1 MCRWIGYLGDP
12 IRPEQILYESPHSL
26 IEQSRH
32 AVKGLVTEEG
42 TVPAPFT
49 NGDGFG
55 LGWYGNRE
63 RPGVYRNVMP
73 AWGDPNLRDI
83 AGQIESRLFLAH
95 VRAATGTAVQQ
106 TNSHPFR
113 FGRWLFV
120 HNGFVAEYE
129 HLRHDLILAIDRH
142 LFEGVQGTTDSELL
156 FHLALE
162 FGLERDAIGALERM
176 AGFVE
181 GLGRSRGVEEPLQ
194 MTVGVSD
201 GERLYAVRYASG
213 PAVNSLYVTR
223 DARDVRALC
232 PFDERLQ
239 QLSDEAHAIVSEP
252 LDDLPELW
260 IEIPPATAVILE
272 PGRNTQIP
280 FAPRPATGAGGTRR
294 ARKAPAARTAAHA
307 TV

>member
-1 MCRWIGYLGDP
+1 VCRWVGYLGDP
-12 IRPEQILYESPHSL
+12 IRPEQILYDSSHSL

-55 LGWYGNRE
+55 LGWYGHRE
-63 RPGVYRNVMP
+63 QPGLYRNVMP

-129 HLRHDLILAIDRH
+129 HLRHDLILAVGPQ
-142 LFEGVQGTTDSELL
+142 LFENVQGTTDSELL
-156 FHLALE
+156 FHLALK
-162 FGLERDAIGALERM
+162 FGLEQDVIGAFERM
-176 AGFVE
+176 VSYVE
-181 GLGRSRGVEEPLQ
+181 ELGRSRGVAEPLQ

-232 PFDERLQ
+232 PQDERVQ

-260 IEIPPATAVILE
+260 VEVPPATAVILE
-272 PGRNTQIP
+272 PGDSAHIP
-280 FAPRPATGAGGTRR
+280 FTPRS
-294 ARKAPAARTAAHA
+294 
-307 TV
+307 VS

>member
-1 MCRWIGYLGDP
+1 
-12 IRPEQILYESPHSL
+12 
-26 IEQSRH
+26 
-32 AVKGLVTEEG
+32 VTEEG

-63 RPGVYRNVMP
+63 QPGLYRNVMP

-83 AGQIESRLFLAH
+83 AGQIESGLFLAH

-120 HNGFVAEYE
+120 HNGFVAGYE
-129 HLRHDLILAIDRH
+129 HLRHDLILAVGPQ
-142 LFEGVQGTTDSELL
+142 LFENVVGTTDSELL
-156 FHLALE
+156 FHLALK
-162 FGLERDAIGALERM
+162 FGLEEDVTGSLERM

-181 GLGRSRGVEEPLQ
+181 ELGHSRGVEEPLQ
-194 MTVGVSD
+194 MTVGLSD

-232 PFDERLQ
+232 PQDERVQ

-260 IEIPPATAVILE
+260 VEVPPATAVILM
-272 PGRNTQIP
+272 PGDSTHIP
-280 FAPRPATGAGGTRR
+280 FTPRSPS
-294 ARKAPAARTAAHA
+294 
-307 TV
+307 

>member
-1 MCRWIGYLGDP
+1 MCRWVGYFGDS

-32 AVKGLVTEEG
+32 AVKGLVAKDG

-55 LGWYGNRE
+55 LGWYGRRE
-63 RPGVYRNVMP
+63 QPGLYRNVMP

-83 AGQIESRLFLAH
+83 AGQIESPLFLAH

-113 FGRWLFV
+113 YGRWLFV

-129 HLRHDLILAIDRH
+129 HLRHDLILAVGPE
-142 LFEGVQGTTDSELL
+142 LFENVQGTTDSELL
-156 FHLALE
+156 FHLALK
-162 FGLERDAIGALERM
+162 FGLEDDAIGALERM

-181 GLGRSRGVEEPLQ
+181 ELGRGRGVEEPLQ

-232 PFDERLQ
+232 PDDERVQRLGDH
-239 QLSDEAHAIVSEP
+239 SRAIVSEP

-260 IEIPPATAVILE
+260 IEVPTSTALIIQ
-272 PGRNTQIP
+272 PDDHAQIP
-280 FAPRPATGAGGTRR
+280 FTPQPPG
-294 ARKAPAARTAAHA
+294 
-307 TV
+307 

>member
-1 MCRWIGYLGDP
+1 LGDP
-12 IRPEQILYESPHSL
+12 IRPEQILYDSSHSL

-55 LGWYGNRE
+55 LGWYGHRE
-63 RPGVYRNVMP
+63 QPGLYRNVMP

-95 VRAATGTAVQQ
+95 VRASTGTAVQQ

-120 HNGFVAEYE
+120 HNGFVAGYE
-129 HLRHDLILAIDRH
+129 HLRHDLILAVGPQ
-142 LFEGVQGTTDSELL
+142 LFENVQGTTDSELL
-156 FHLALE
+156 FHLALK
-162 FGLERDAIGALERM
+162 FGLEEDVIGAFERM
-176 AGFVE
+176 AGYVE
-181 GLGRSRGVEEPLQ
+181 ELGHSRGVEQPLQ

-213 PAVNSLYVTR
+213 PAANSLYVTR

-232 PFDERLQ
+232 PMDERVQ
-239 QLSDEAHAIVSEP
+239 HLSDAAHAIVSEP

-260 IEIPPATAVILE
+260 LEVPPATAVILE
-272 PGRNTQIP
+272 PGDSAHIP
-280 FAPRPATGAGGTRR
+280 FTPRSAS
-294 ARKAPAARTAAHA
+294 
-307 TV
+307 

>member
-1 MCRWIGYLGDP
+1 VCRWVGYLGDP

-55 LGWYGNRE
+55 LGWYGHRE
-63 RPGVYRNVMP
+63 QPGVYRNVMP
-73 AWGDPNLRDI
+73 AWGDPNLREI
-83 AGQIESRLFLAH
+83 AGQVESRLFLAH

-129 HLRHDLILAIDRH
+129 HLRHDLILAVGPQ
-142 LFEGVQGTTDSELL
+142 LFENVQGTTDSELL
-156 FHLALE
+156 FHLALK
-162 FGLERDAIGALERM
+162 FGLEQDVIGAFQRM

-181 GLGRSRGVEEPLQ
+181 ELGRSRGVDQPLQ

-201 GERLYAVRYASG
+201 GERLYAIRYASG

-232 PFDERLQ
+232 PLDERVQ
-239 QLSDEAHAIVSEP
+239 QLSEGAHAIVSEP
-252 LDDLPELW
+252 LDDLPGLW
-260 IEIPPATAVILE
+260 VEVPPATAVILE
-272 PGRNTQIP
+272 PGNSEHVP
-280 FAPRPATGAGGTRR
+280 FTPRSPS
-294 ARKAPAARTAAHA
+294 
-307 TV
+307 

>member
-1 MCRWIGYLGDP
+1 MCRWVGYLGDP
-12 IRPEQILYESPHSL
+12 IRPEQILYDSSHSL

-32 AVKGLVTEEG
+32 AVKGLVTEQG

-55 LGWYGNRE
+55 LGWYGHRE
-63 RPGVYRNVMP
+63 QPGLYRNVMP
-73 AWGDPNLRDI
+73 AWGDLNLRDI

-120 HNGFVAEYE
+120 HNGFVAGYE
-129 HLRHDLILAIDRH
+129 HLRHDLILAVGPR
-142 LFEGVQGTTDSELL
+142 LFENVDGTTDSELL
-156 FHLALE
+156 FHLALR
-162 FGLERDAIGALERM
+162 FGLEEDVIGSLEQM

-181 GLGRSRGVEEPLQ
+181 ELGRSRGMDEPLQ

-223 DARDVRALC
+223 HARDVRALC
-232 PFDERLQ
+232 PQDERVQ

-260 IEIPPATAVILE
+260 VEVPPATAVILE
-272 PGRNTQIP
+272 PGDSAHIP
-280 FAPRPATGAGGTRR
+280 FTPRS
-294 ARKAPAARTAAHA
+294 
-307 TV
+307 VS

>member
-1 MCRWIGYLGDP
+1 VCRWVGYLGDP

-42 TVPAPFT
+42 TVPEPFT

-55 LGWYGNRE
+55 LGWYGHRDK
-63 RPGVYRNVMP
+63 PGVYRNVMP

-120 HNGFVAEYE
+120 HNGFVAGYE
-129 HLRHDLILAIDRH
+129 HLRHDLILAIGPQ
-142 LFEGVQGTTDSELL
+142 LFENVEGTTDSELL
-156 FHLALE
+156 FHLALK
-162 FGLERDAIGALERM
+162 FGLEEDVIGSFERM

-181 GLGRSRGVEEPLQ
+181 ELGRGRGAGEPLQ
-194 MTVGVSD
+194 MTVGLSD

-213 PAVNSLYVTR
+213 PAVNSLYITR

-232 PFDERLQ
+232 PMDQRVQE
-239 QLSDEAHAIVSEP
+239 LSDDAHAIVSEP

-260 IEIPPATAVILE
+260 VEVPPATAVILE
-272 PGRNTQIP
+272 PGHSTQIP
-280 FAPRPATGAGGTRR
+280 FTPRSAG
-294 ARKAPAARTAAHA
+294 
-307 TV
+307 

>member
-1 MCRWIGYLGDP
+1 MCRWVGYLGDS

-32 AVKGLVTEEG
+32 AVKGLVAEDG

-55 LGWYGNRE
+55 LGWYGHRE
-63 RPGVYRNVMP
+63 QPGLYRNVMP

-113 FGRWLFV
+113 YGRWLFV

-129 HLRHDLILAIDRH
+129 HLRHDLILAVGPE
-142 LFEGVQGTTDSELL
+142 LFENVQGTTDSELL
-156 FHLALE
+156 FHLALK
-162 FGLERDAIGALERM
+162 FGLEEDAIGALERM

-181 GLGRSRGVEEPLQ
+181 ELGRRRRVSEPLQ

-213 PAVNSLYVTR
+213 PAVNSLYATR

-232 PFDERLQ
+232 PNDERVQRLGDH
-239 QLSDEAHAIVSEP
+239 SRAIVSEP

-260 IEIPPATAVILE
+260 IEVPPSTALIIQ
-272 PGRNTQIP
+272 PGDHTQIP
-280 FAPRPATGAGGTRR
+280 FTPQP
-294 ARKAPAARTAAHA
+294 PS
-307 TV
+307 

>member
-1 MCRWIGYLGDP
+1 MCRWVGYLGDP

-26 IEQSRH
+26 IEQSRR

-42 TVPAPFT
+42 TVPEPFT

-55 LGWYGNRE
+55 LGWYGHRE
-63 RPGVYRNVMP
+63 QPGLYRNVMP

-129 HLRHDLILAIDRH
+129 HLRHDLILAVGPQ
-142 LFEGVQGTTDSELL
+142 LFENVQGTTDSELL
-156 FHLALE
+156 FHLALT
-162 FGLERDAIGALERM
+162 FGLEQDVIGAFEQM
-176 AGFVE
+176 AGFIE
-181 GLGRSRGVEEPLQ
+181 ELGRSKGVDEPLQ

-223 DARDVRALC
+223 NARDVRALC
-232 PFDERLQ
+232 PMDERVQ

-260 IEIPPATAVILE
+260 LEVPPATAVILE
-272 PGRNTQIP
+272 PGGSEHMP
-280 FAPRPATGAGGTRR
+280 FTPRSGG
-294 ARKAPAARTAAHA
+294 
-307 TV
+307 

>member
-1 MCRWIGYLGDP
+1 MCRWVGYLGDP
-12 IRPEQILYESPHSL
+12 IRPEQILYDSSHSL

-32 AVKGLVTEEG
+32 AVKGLVTEQG

-55 LGWYGNRE
+55 LGWYGHRE
-63 RPGVYRNVMP
+63 QPGLYRNVMP
-73 AWGDPNLRDI
+73 AWGDLNLRDI

-120 HNGFVAEYE
+120 HNGFVAGYE
-129 HLRHDLILAIDRH
+129 HLRHDLILAVGPR
-142 LFEGVQGTTDSELL
+142 LFENVDGTTDSELL
-156 FHLALE
+156 FHLALR
-162 FGLERDAIGALERM
+162 FGLEEDVIGSLEQM

-181 GLGRSRGVEEPLQ
+181 ELGRSRGMDEPLQ
-194 MTVGVSD
+194 MTVGVSN

-213 PAVNSLYVTR
+213 PAVNSLFVTR
-223 DARDVRALC
+223 DAHDVRALC
-232 PFDERLQ
+232 PHDERVQ

-252 LDDLPELW
+252 LDDLPERW
-260 IEIPPATAVILE
+260 IEVPPATAVILK
-272 PGRNTQIP
+272 PGAITQMP
-280 FAPRPATGAGGTRR
+280 FTPRPAG
-294 ARKAPAARTAAHA
+294 
-307 TV
+307 

>member
-1 MCRWIGYLGDP
+1 VCRWVGYLGDP

-42 TVPAPFT
+42 TTPAPFT

-55 LGWYGNRE
+55 LGWYGHRE
-63 RPGVYRNVMP
+63 QPGLYRNVMP

-83 AGQIESRLFLAH
+83 AGQIESGLFLAH

-120 HNGFVAEYE
+120 HNGFVAGYE
-129 HLRHDLILAIDRH
+129 HLRHDLIVAVGPE
-142 LFEGVQGTTDSELL
+142 LFENVEGTTDSELL
-156 FHLALE
+156 FHLALK
-162 FGLERDAIGALERM
+162 FGLDHDVIGALERM

-181 GLGRSRGVEEPLQ
+181 ELGRSRGVLEPLQ

-213 PAVNSLYVTR
+213 PAVNSLYITR

-232 PFDERLQ
+232 PQDERVQ
-239 QLSDEAHAIVSEP
+239 RLSDAAHAIVSEP
-252 LDDLPELW
+252 LDDLPEVWVEL
-260 IEIPPATAVILE
+260 PPATAVILE
-272 PGRNTQIP
+272 RGESTQSP
-280 FAPRPATGAGGTRR
+280 FTPRQPS
-294 ARKAPAARTAAHA
+294 
-307 TV
+307 

>member
-1 MCRWIGYLGDP
+1 LGDP

-55 LGWYGNRE
+55 LGWYGHRE
-63 RPGVYRNVMP
+63 QPGLYRNVMP

-120 HNGFVAEYE
+120 HNGFVAGYE
-129 HLRHDLILAIDRH
+129 HLRHDLILAVGPQ
-142 LFEGVQGTTDSELL
+142 LFENVQGTTDSELL
-156 FHLALE
+156 FHLALK
-162 FGLERDAIGALERM
+162 FGLEQDVIGAFERM

-181 GLGRSRGVEEPLQ
+181 ELGRSRGVDEPLQ

-232 PFDERLQ
+232 PQDERVQ

-260 IEIPPATAVILE
+260 VEVPPATAVILE
-272 PGRNTQIP
+272 PGDSTHIA
-280 FAPRPATGAGGTRR
+280 FTPRSAS
-294 ARKAPAARTAAHA
+294 
-307 TV
+307 

>member
-1 MCRWIGYLGDP
+1 VCRWVGYLGDP

-55 LGWYGNRE
+55 LGWYGHRE
-63 RPGVYRNVMP
+63 QPGLYRNVMP

-106 TNSHPFR
+106 TNSHPSR

-120 HNGFVAEYE
+120 PNGFVGYE
-129 HLRHDLILAIDRH
+129 HLRHDLMLAVGPR
-142 LFEGVQGTTDSELL
+142 LFENVQGTTDSELL
-156 FHLALE
+156 FHLALK
-162 FGLERDAIGALERM
+162 FGLERDVVGAFERM
-176 AGFVE
+176 AAFVE
-181 GLGRSRGVEEPLQ
+181 ELGRSRGVDEPLQ

-201 GERLYAVRYASG
+201 GERLYVSG
-213 PAVNSLYVTR
+213 TR
-223 DARDVRALC
+223 ADQPSIRSMSRAT
-232 PFDERLQ
+232 
-239 QLSDEAHAIVSEP
+239 
-252 LDDLPELW
+252 
-260 IEIPPATAVILE
+260 PATSV
-272 PGRNTQIP
+272 RS
-280 FAPRPATGAGGTRR
+280 APWRARAATERRR
-294 ARKAPAARTAAHA
+294 ARHRLGAARRSAGTVDRSPARDCGHPRAGRQQAHPLHPAIDHLNALAPRGRGQAARRA
-307 TV
+307 SS

>member
-1 MCRWIGYLGDP
+1 MCRWVGYLGDP
-12 IRPEQILYESPHSL
+12 IRPEQILYESSHSL

-32 AVKGLVTEEG
+32 AVKGLVTDEG

-55 LGWYGNRE
+55 LGWYGHRAQ
-63 RPGVYRNVMP
+63 PGLYRNVMP
-73 AWGDPNLRDI
+73 AWGDTNLRDI

-95 VRAATGTAVQQ
+95 VRAATGTVVQQ

-129 HLRHDLILAIDRH
+129 HVRHDLILAVGPR
-142 LFEGVQGTTDSELL
+142 LFENVQGTTDSELL
-156 FHLALE
+156 FHLALK
-162 FGLERDAIGALERM
+162 FGLEHDVIGACERM

-181 GLGRSRGVEEPLQ
+181 ELGRSRGVDEPLQ
-194 MTVGVSD
+194 MTVGMSD

-232 PFDERLQ
+232 PQDERAQ
-239 QLSDEAHAIVSEP
+239 QLSDQAHAIVSEP
-252 LDDLPELW
+252 LDDLPERW
-260 IEIPPATAVILE
+260 VEVPPSTAVILE
-272 PGRNTQIP
+272 PGDSTHIP
-280 FAPRPATGAGGTRR
+280 FTPRSAS
-294 ARKAPAARTAAHA
+294 
-307 TV
+307 

>member
-1 MCRWIGYLGDP
+1 MCRWVGYLGDS

-32 AVKGLVTEEG
+32 AVKGLVAEDG

-55 LGWYGNRE
+55 LGWSGHRE
-63 RPGVYRNVMP
+63 QPGLYRNVMP

-83 AGQIESRLFLAH
+83 AGQIESRVFLAH

-113 FGRWLFV
+113 YARWLFV

-129 HLRHDLILAIDRH
+129 HLRHDLILAVGPE
-142 LFEGVQGTTDSELL
+142 LFENVQGTTDSELL
-156 FHLALE
+156 FHLALK
-162 FGLERDAIGALERM
+162 FGLEEDTIGALERM

-181 GLGRSRGVEEPLQ
+181 ELGRSRGVGEPLQ

-232 PFDERLQ
+232 PNDERVQ
-239 QLSDEAHAIVSEP
+239 QLGDHSRAIVSEP

-260 IEIPPATAVILE
+260 IEVPPSTALIIQ
-272 PGRNTQIP
+272 PGDHTQIP
-280 FAPRPATGAGGTRR
+280 FTPQP
-294 ARKAPAARTAAHA
+294 PS
-307 TV
+307 

>member
-1 MCRWIGYLGDP
+1 LGDP

-32 AVKGLVTEEG
+32 AVKGLVTEDG
-42 TVPAPFT
+42 TVAAPFT

-55 LGWYGNRE
+55 LGWYGHRE
-63 RPGVYRNVMP
+63 QPGVYRNVMP

-120 HNGFVAEYE
+120 HNGFVAGYE
-129 HLRHDLILAIDRH
+129 HLRHDLILAIGPQ
-142 LFEGVQGTTDSELL
+142 LFENVQGTTDSELL
-156 FHLALE
+156 FHLALK
-162 FGLERDAIGALERM
+162 FGLEEDVIASFERM

-181 GLGRSRGVEEPLQ
+181 ELGHSRGVDEPLQ
-194 MTVGVSD
+194 MTVGVSN

-213 PAVNSLYVTR
+213 PAVNSLFVTR

-232 PFDERLQ
+232 PQDERVQ

-260 IEIPPATAVILE
+260 IEVPPGTAVILE
-272 PGRNTQIP
+272 PGNSTHVP
-280 FAPRPATGAGGTRR
+280 FTPLPAS
-294 ARKAPAARTAAHA
+294 
-307 TV
+307 

>member
-1 MCRWIGYLGDP
+1 MCRWVGYFGDS

-32 AVKGLVTEEG
+32 AVKGLVAEDG

-55 LGWYGNRE
+55 LGWYGHRE
-63 RPGVYRNVMP
+63 QPGLYRNVMP

-83 AGQIESRLFLAH
+83 AGQIESGLFLAH

-113 FGRWLFV
+113 YARWLFV
-120 HNGFVAEYE
+120 HNGFVAGYE
-129 HLRHDLILAIDRH
+129 HLRHDLILAVGPE
-142 LFEGVQGTTDSELL
+142 LFENVQGTTDSELL
-156 FHLALE
+156 FHLALK
-162 FGLERDAIGALERM
+162 FGLEKDAIGALERM

-181 GLGRSRGVEEPLQ
+181 ELGRSRGLEEPLQ
-194 MTVGVSD
+194 MTIGMSD

-213 PAVNSLYVTR
+213 PAVNSLYATR

-232 PFDERLQ
+232 PNDERVQRLGDH
-239 QLSDEAHAIVSEP
+239 SRAIVSEP

-260 IEIPPATAVILE
+260 IEVPPSTALIIQ
-272 PGRNTQIP
+272 PGDHTQIP
-280 FAPRPATGAGGTRR
+280 FTPQP
-294 ARKAPAARTAAHA
+294 PS
-307 TV
+307 

>member
-1 MCRWIGYLGDP
+1 MCRWVGYLGDP
-12 IRPEQILYESPHSL
+12 VRPEQILYESSHSL

-32 AVKGLVTEEG
+32 AVRGLVTEEG

-55 LGWYGNRE
+55 LGWYGHRE
-63 RPGVYRNVMP
+63 QPGLYRNVMP

-120 HNGFVAEYE
+120 HNGFVTGYE
-129 HLRHDLILAIDRH
+129 HLRHDLILAVGPQ
-142 LFEGVQGTTDSELL
+142 LFENVQGTTDSELL
-156 FHLALE
+156 FHLALK
-162 FGLERDAIGALERM
+162 FGLEQDVVGSLERM

-181 GLGRSRGVEEPLQ
+181 ELGRSRGVDQPLQ

-232 PFDERLQ
+232 PHDEGVQ
-239 QLSDEAHAIVSEP
+239 QLSDAAHAIVSEP
-252 LDDLPELW
+252 LDDLPERW
-260 IEIPPATAVILE
+260 VEVPAATAVILE
-272 PGRNTQIP
+272 PSDSTRIP
-280 FAPRPATGAGGTRR
+280 FTPRSAS
-294 ARKAPAARTAAHA
+294 
-307 TV
+307 

>member
-1 MCRWIGYLGDP
+1 MCRWVGYFGDS

-32 AVKGLVTEEG
+32 AVKGLVAEDG

-55 LGWYGNRE
+55 LGWYGHRE
-63 RPGVYRNVMP
+63 QPGLYRNVMP

-113 FGRWLFV
+113 YGRWLFV
-120 HNGFVAEYE
+120 HNGFVTEYE
-129 HLRHDLILAIDRH
+129 HLRHDLILAVGPE
-142 LFEGVQGTTDSELL
+142 LFENVQGTTDSELL
-156 FHLALE
+156 FHLALK
-162 FGLERDAIGALERM
+162 FGLEQDAIGALERM

-181 GLGRSRGVEEPLQ
+181 ELGRSRGLEEPLQ

-232 PFDERLQ
+232 PNDERVQRLGDH
-239 QLSDEAHAIVSEP
+239 SRAIVSEP
-252 LDDLPELW
+252 LDDLPEAW
-260 IEIPPATAVILE
+260 IEVPPSTALIIQ
-272 PGRNTQIP
+272 PDDHAQIP
-280 FAPRPATGAGGTRR
+280 FTPQSPS
-294 ARKAPAARTAAHA
+294 
-307 TV
+307 

>member
-1 MCRWIGYLGDP
+1 MCRWVGYLGDS

-32 AVKGLVTEEG
+32 AVKGLVAEDG

-55 LGWYGNRE
+55 LGWYGHRE
-63 RPGVYRNVMP
+63 QPGLYRNVMP

-113 FGRWLFV
+113 YGRWLFV

-129 HLRHDLILAIDRH
+129 HLRHDLILAVGPE
-142 LFEGVQGTTDSELL
+142 LFENVQGTTDSELL
-156 FHLALE
+156 FHLALK
-162 FGLERDAIGALERM
+162 FGLEEDAIGALERL

-181 GLGRSRGVEEPLQ
+181 ELGRRRRVSEPLQ

-232 PFDERLQ
+232 PDDERVQ
-239 QLSDEAHAIVSEP
+239 QLGDHSRAIVSEP

-260 IEIPPATAVILE
+260 IEVPPSTALIIQ
-272 PGRNTQIP
+272 PGDHTQIP
-280 FAPRPATGAGGTRR
+280 FTPQP
-294 ARKAPAARTAAHA
+294 PS
-307 TV
+307 

>member
-1 MCRWIGYLGDP
+1 MCRWVGYLGDP
-12 IRPEQILYESPHSL
+12 IRPEQILYDSSHSL

-32 AVKGLVTEEG
+32 AIKGLVTEEG
-42 TVPAPFT
+42 VVPAPFT

-55 LGWYGNRE
+55 LGWYGHRE
-63 RPGVYRNVMP
+63 QPGLYRNVMP

-83 AGQIESRLFLAH
+83 AGQIESPLFLAH

-129 HLRHDLILAIDRH
+129 HLRHDLILAVGPQ
-142 LFEGVQGTTDSELL
+142 LFENVQGTTDSELL
-156 FHLALE
+156 FHLALK
-162 FGLERDAIGALERM
+162 FGLEQDVIGACERM

-181 GLGRSRGVEEPLQ
+181 ELGRSRGVDESLQ

-232 PFDERLQ
+232 PQDEHLQ
-239 QLSDEAHAIVSEP
+239 QLGDEAHAIVSEP
-252 LDDLPELW
+252 LDDLPERW
-260 IEIPPATAVILE
+260 IEVPPATAVILK
-272 PGRNTQIP
+272 PGDSTQIP
-280 FAPRPATGAGGTRR
+280 FTPRSAI
-294 ARKAPAARTAAHA
+294 
-307 TV
+307 

>member
-1 MCRWIGYLGDP
+1 LGDP
-12 IRPEQILYESPHSL
+12 IRPEQILYDSSHSL

-55 LGWYGNRE
+55 LGWYGHRE
-63 RPGVYRNVMP
+63 QPGLYRNVMP

-120 HNGFVAEYE
+120 HNGFVAGYE
-129 HLRHDLILAIDRH
+129 HLRHDLILAVGPQ
-142 LFEGVQGTTDSELL
+142 LFENVQGTTDSELL
-156 FHLALE
+156 FHLALK
-162 FGLERDAIGALERM
+162 FGLEEDVIASLEQM

-181 GLGRSRGVEEPLQ
+181 ELGRSQGVDEPLQ

-201 GERLYAVRYASG
+201 GERLYAVRYATGS
-213 PAVNSLYVTR
+213 AVNSLFVTR

-232 PFDERLQ
+232 PHDASVQKLG
-239 QLSDEAHAIVSEP
+239 DEAHAIVSEP
-252 LDDLPELW
+252 LDDLPERW
-260 IEIPPATAVILE
+260 IEVPPATAVILE
-272 PGRNTQIP
+272 PGASTQVP
-280 FAPRPATGAGGTRR
+280 FASRLAS
-294 ARKAPAARTAAHA
+294 
-307 TV
+307 

>member
-1 MCRWIGYLGDP
+1 VCRWVGYLGDP

-32 AVKGLVTEEG
+32 SVKGLVTEEG

-55 LGWYGNRE
+55 LGWYGHLE
-63 RPGVYRNVMP
+63 QPGLYRNVMP

-129 HLRHDLILAIDRH
+129 HLRHDLILTVGPQ
-142 LFEGVQGTTDSELL
+142 LFENVQGTTDSELL
-156 FHLALE
+156 FHLALK
-162 FGLERDAIGALERM
+162 FGLEQDVIGACERM

-181 GLGRSRGVEEPLQ
+181 ELGRSRGVAEPLQ

-232 PFDERLQ
+232 PQDERVQ

-260 IEIPPATAVILE
+260 VEVPPATAVILE
-272 PGRNTQIP
+272 PGHSKHIP
-280 FAPRPATGAGGTRR
+280 FTPRSAS
-294 ARKAPAARTAAHA
+294 
-307 TV
+307 